1 MKDPGHYVA
10 RILDQLALDDD
21 RPVIRWQDTVVP
33 AAELRSALIRV
44 ATALRRLDV
53 GSDDT
58 VAVLTSVNS
67 PWMLATRYAV
77 HLVGATVVY
86 VSGSNHGTT
95 THGLTRQTRARMVHE
110 TGASVLLFDEENAA
124 EADGIRTLLA
134 SRSELRLC
142 SLGTPLSG
150 RVSIDGSPI
159 AEPTAADTDTATDSA
174 AADLTP
180 HTPTRAMVIYTSGS
194 TGRPKGVVKPF
205 VAWNNVVLNEATFTS
220 AKTFL
225 AVSAVSHTGG
235 LLTDMAIA
243 SGGSALLRTA
253 FEPAAFLR
261 DIAEYRVTDTL
272 IGVPL
277 LYQLTNH
284 PDAPTTDLSSLRRL
298 LYIGCAASPER
309 VREAVKV
316 FPGVLHHSY
325 GTTETG
331 QIAMLTAADHDVA
344 ELLDTVGRPRTDLT
358 VAVRDPRTGRG
369 LPAGQLGEVVVRGAN
384 NMLGYAADPDLT
396 ARVLRDGWVHT
407 GDLGRIGDNGYLR
420 LFGRMDDVVKVHDT
434 RVHPIE
440 VEKVLAGHPGVAD
453 ACVWGRQGPDLLGEL
468 HAAVVLREDDPPA
481 REALREHVAA
491 LMTPTHV
498 PATLTRWRAFPIN
511 ANGKVD
517 RVLVREQ
524 SSHPEAGR
532 DEPAWPNSSETTKA

>member
-10 RILDQLALDDD
+10 RILEQLAFDDD
-21 RPVIRWQDTVVP
+21 RPVIRWQDAVIP
-33 AAELRSALIRV
+33 AAELRSALTRV
-44 ATALRRLDV
+44 AAALDGLGV
-53 GSDDT
+53 GDGGT
-58 VAVLTSVNS
+58 VAVLTGVNS

-77 HLVGATVVY
+77 HLLGATVVY

-95 THGLTRQTRARMVHE
+95 THGLTRETRARMVRE

-124 EADGIRTLLA
+124 EAEGIRAMLA
-134 SRSELRLC
+134 SQTALGLC
-142 SLGTPLSG
+142 ALGTPLSG
-150 RVSIDGSPI
+150 AVSVGGRPI
-159 AEPTAADTDTATDSA
+159 AAPAADDAV
-174 AADLTP
+174 LTP
-180 HTPTRAMVIYTSGS
+180 RTPARAMVIYTSGS

-205 VAWNNVVLNEATFTS
+205 VAWNDVVLGEAS
-220 AKTFL
+220 RAPAKTFL

-243 SGGSALLRTA
+243 SGGSALLRTV

-261 DIAEYRVTDTL
+261 DIADHRVTDTL

-277 LYQLTNH
+277 LYELASH

-358 VAVRDPRTGRG
+358 VAIRDPESGRG
-369 LPAGQLGEVVVRGAN
+369 LPAGHLGEVVVRGAN
-384 NMLGYAADPDLT
+384 NMLGYVADPALT
-396 ARVLRDGWVHT
+396 DRVLRDGWVHT

-453 ACVWGRQGPDLLGEL
+453 ACVWGHRGPDLLGEL
-468 HAAVVLREDDPPA
+468 HAAVVLRDDDPPA
-481 REALREHVAA
+481 DDVLRDHVARA
-491 LMTPTHV
+491 MTPTHV

-532 DEPAWPNSSETTKA
+532 DEPAWPHSSETTRA

>member
-1 MKDPGHYVA
+1 MKDPGHYA
-10 RILDQLALDDD
+10 AHILEQLGHDDD
-21 RPVIRWQDTVVP
+21 RPVIRWHDVVIS
-33 AAELRSALIRV
+33 ASGLRSAVARV
-44 ATALRRLDV
+44 AAALRELGV
-53 GSDDT
+53 EQGGT

-67 PWMLATRYAV
+67 PWMLATRYAI
-77 HLVGATVVY
+77 HLMGAAVVY
-86 VSGSNHGTT
+86 VSGSNHGTR
-95 THGLTRQTRARMVHE
+95 THSLTRQTRARMVRE
-110 TGASVLLFDEENAA
+110 TGSSVLLFDEENSA
-124 EADGIRTLLA
+124 EAEGIRTLL
-134 SRSELRLC
+134 EGGLRLVA
-142 SLGTPLSG
+142 LGTPVSG
-150 RVSIDGSPI
+150 PVSIDGRAL
-159 AEPTAADTDTATDSA
+159 AEPP

-180 HTPTRAMVIYTSGS
+180 RTPHRAMVIYTSGS

-235 LLTDMAIA
+235 LLTDMAVA
-243 SGGSALLRTA
+243 SGGSVLLRTV
-253 FEPAAFLR
+253 FEPAAFLH
-261 DIAEYRVTDTL
+261 DIARHRVTDTL

-277 LYQLTNH
+277 LYELMNH
-284 PDAPTTDLSSLRRL
+284 PDAATTDLSSLRRL

-309 VREAVKV
+309 IREAVKV

-358 VAVRDPRTGRG
+358 LAVRDPRTGCG
-369 LPAGQLGEVVVRGAN
+369 VPAGQLGEVVVRGAN
-384 NMLGYAADPDLT
+384 NMLGYAADPELT
-396 ARVLRDGWVHT
+396 GKVLRDGWVHT
-407 GDLGRIGDNGYLR
+407 GDLGRLGDNGYLR

-453 ACVWGRQGPDLLGEL
+453 ACVWGLVRPDKLAEL
-468 HAAVVLREDDPPA
+468 HAAVVLRAGAPA
-481 REALREHVAA
+481 DIDALREHVARA
-491 LMTPTHV
+491 MTPTHV
-498 PATLTRWRAFPIN
+498 PATLTRWPEFPIN

-524 SSHPEAGR
+524 SSHTEAPKG
-532 DEPAWPNSSETTKA
+532 